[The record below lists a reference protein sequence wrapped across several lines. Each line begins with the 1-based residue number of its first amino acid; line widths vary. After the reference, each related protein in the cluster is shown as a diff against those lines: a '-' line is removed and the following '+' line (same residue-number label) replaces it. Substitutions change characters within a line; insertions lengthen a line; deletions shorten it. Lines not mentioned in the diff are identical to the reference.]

1 MCICMKIEERPNM
14 KQLLELLREEPIATK
29 WYELGLELLDNSS
42 HLEVIKANNQ
52 NSVQLC
58 CQEMFQRW
66 LDVKPDA
73 SWSEL
78 VTALRSIKM
87 ITAADAISKQYETGR
102 SHTVVCIFYEYQN

>member
-1 MCICMKIEERPNM
+1 MCICMKIEECLNL
-14 KQLLELLREEPIATK
+14 KQIFNLLREEPIATK

-42 HLEVIKANNQ
+42 HLQVIKANNQ
-52 NSVQLC
+52 NNVQSC
-58 CQEMFQRW
+58 CQEMFQTW

-87 ITAADAISKQYETGR
+87 TTAADAISKQYETGR
-102 SHTVVCIFYEYQN
+102 KSYSCMHIL